1 MPTYTYRCKECE
13 HQFDQRQSFSED
25 ALKECPACGAET
37 GLRKVV
43 NSVGIVFKG
52 SGFYVT
58 DNKNGKNAKSNGS
71 SSSKNE
77 SKETSTS
84 STKSKSDS
92 ASKSES
98 KDSSKKSSSSKEK
111 SSV

>member
-13 HQFDQRQSFSED
+13 YQFDKRQSFTED
-25 ALKECPACGAET
+25 ALKECPSCGAET

-58 DNKNGKNAKSNGS
+58 DNKNGKSATNGS
-71 SSSKNE
+71 STSKKEGKSS
-77 SKETSTS
+77 SD
-84 STKSKSDS
+84 STKSD
-92 ASKSES
+92 ASTNSEG
-98 KDSSKKSSSSKEK
+98 KSSSVKEK
-111 SSV
+111 SSA

>member
-13 HQFDQRQSFSED
+13 YQFDKRQSFTED
-25 ALKECPACGAET
+25 ALRQCPSCGAET

-58 DNKNGKNAKSNGS
+58 DNKNGKSPTNGVAANNKEDKSS
-71 SSSKNE
+71 DSSSKNGTAKSE
-77 SKETSTS
+77 TKSNNNGTST
-84 STKSKSDS
+84 
-92 ASKSES
+92 
-98 KDSSKKSSSSKEK
+98 KEK
-111 SSV
+111 STA

>member
-13 HQFDQRQSFSED
+13 YQFDKRQSFTED
-25 ALKECPACGAET
+25 ALKECPSCGAET

-58 DNKNGKNAKSNGS
+58 DNKNGKSATNGS
-71 SSSKNE
+71 S
-77 SKETSTS
+77 T
-84 STKSKSDS
+84 
-92 ASKSES
+92 
-98 KDSSKKSSSSKEK
+98 SKKE
-111 SSV
+111 

>member
-13 HQFDQRQSFSED
+13 YQFDKRQSFTDD
-25 ALKECPACGAET
+25 ALKECPSCGAPT

-58 DNKNGKNAKSNGS
+58 DNKNGKNPTNGS
-71 SSSKNE
+71 SVNKTE
-77 SKETSTS
+77 
-84 STKSKSDS
+84 SKSDS
-92 ASKSES
+92 DSTKSDATAKSEGQ
-98 KDSSKKSSSSKEK
+98 SSSEKSSSVKEK
-111 SSV
+111 SSA

>member
-1 MPTYTYRCKECE
+1 MPTYTYRCRECE

-25 ALKECPACGAET
+25 ALKECPSCAAES

-58 DNKNGKNAKSNGS
+58 DNKNGKNASNGS
-71 SSSKNE
+71 SSDKKENKDTADSSKNDA
-77 SKETSTS
+77 T
-84 STKSKSDS
+84 
-92 ASKSES
+92 SKSEN
-98 KDSSKKSSSSKEK
+98 KSSSDKSGTSKEK
-111 SSV
+111 SSA